1 MKYKSLILI
10 SLFLCAFTNVDIAPN
25 PMEAKGI
32 YPSKPCE
39 IRMESEIV
47 KAELFSDYATIDC
60 TFEMVNYGKE
70 TSIEVGFPVM
80 DFQYWTISGYTE
92 TDKTNFQIIV
102 DEKILNEKE
111 IKVPTEVDSL
121 YNAYMKVYT
130 IEKELKRKS
139 DSVYKSYNVIQNKNG
154 TLKFP
159 KGCNWKEV
167 HNQIVLLY
175 DWRSTQPTMS
185 GDLMSVFDKKI
196 REGKYPWYVWNVKFK
211 ENEHKTIKV
220 SYKLPSGLAYGGKF
234 RYFKYILNTGSGW
247 YKDIGKAEIILKFN
261 NIDLDN
267 VEKITPKNHSID
279 KKNKIVKWNFTNL
292 EPTELDDIY
301 LQYYNSKERKEF
313 TKRYGK

>member
-1 MKYKSLILI
+1 MKYKRLILM
-10 SLFLCAFTNVDIAPN
+10 SFFLCAFTNVDIAPN

-47 KAELFSDYATIDC
+47 KADLFTDYATIDC

-92 TDKTNFQIIV
+92 SDKKNFKISV
-102 DEKILNEKE
+102 DDKILDEKE
-111 IKVPTEVDSL
+111 IKVPIEIDSL
-121 YNAYMKVYT
+121 YKEYMKVYAV
-130 IEKELKRKS
+130 EKELVRKS
-139 DSVYKSYNVIQNKNG
+139 DSVYASYNVIQNKNG

-159 KGCNWKEV
+159 KGCNSGEV
-167 HNQIVLLY
+167 SNQILSLY
-175 DWRSTQPTMS
+175 DWRSKQPIMS

-247 YKDIGKAEIILKFN
+247 YKDIGKAEIILQLN
-261 NIDLDN
+261 NIDLDKL
-267 VEKITPKNHSID
+267 EKISPKDYSID
-279 KKNKIVKWNFTNL
+279 KRNKIIKWEFTNL

-301 LQYYNSKERKEF
+301 LQYYKSKERKKY
-313 TKRYGK
+313 TNRYNK

>member
-1 MKYKSLILI
+1 MKYKSLILM

-47 KAELFSDYATIDC
+47 KADLYSNYATIDC

-70 TSIEVGFPVM
+70 TSIEIGFPVM

-92 TDKTNFQIIV
+92 SDKKNFKISV
-102 DEKILNEKE
+102 DDKILDEKE
-111 IKVPTEVDSL
+111 IKVPIEIDSL
-121 YNAYMKVYT
+121 YKEYMKVYAV
-130 IEKELKRKS
+130 EKELVRKS
-139 DSVYKSYNVIQNKNG
+139 DSVYASFNVTQNKNG

-159 KGCNWKEV
+159 KGCNSKEV
-167 HNQIVLLY
+167 HDQIMSLY
-175 DWRSTQPTMS
+175 NWRSTQPIMS

-211 ENEHKTIKV
+211 KKEHKTIKV

-247 YKDIGKAEIILKFN
+247 YKDIGKAEIILKLN
-261 NIDLDN
+261 DIDLDKL
-267 VEKITPKNHSID
+267 EKISPKDYSID
-279 KKNKIVKWNFTNL
+279 KRNKIVKWEFTNL

-301 LQYYNSKERKEF
+301 LQYYKSKERK
-313 TKRYGK
+313 RYKNLYKK